1 MSSSSSRASKEEL
14 KALLLSNPHTA
25 QPSTAAG
32 NAKRVVALPAGV
44 RQNSNSGTLSSAI
57 STITHD
63 MSNLL
68 TTATSASSASSS
80 STAVA
85 TSSRLSRPPL
95 YLDRNRATPVTA
107 GSSTYP
113 KKPSSHQ
120 PKLNKNGCLPGCQT
134 FPRCSCRLK
143 SSLKEKLRAKFD
155 LAMFGAMT
163 KESELLN
170 GVRLLA
176 DLVEDGKV
184 GLGECVER
192 KVMERLTGMLSV
204 SSLQAAALETVG
216 VLLYVWL
223 RVTKANT
230 KKGKGG
236 NNAAS
241 AGAAA
246 QSNSTALVPHSH
258 AAPHKHEGPGTSCSV
273 CPSCRSLAASSSGA
287 LPASTS
293 LPPMSLDD
301 WLCTPAATAL
311 ISATLPLLRPL
322 STRHM
327 ASYVLLHYCDGSKAA
342 TTFINTP
349 HAIPTLLDVYSSLT
363 DTKDT
368 SMLLEL
374 SSIITG
380 VGTQHTQR
388 QAASHNR
395 VEAQP
400 TRSPL
405 TTQHFS
411 RLCSHRCVSS
421 RRRRRCLV

>member
-1 MSSSSSRASKEEL
+1 MSASSSRTSKEEL
-14 KALLLSNPHTA
+14 KALLLSNPNA
-25 QPSTAAG
+25 SQPSTSSNG
-32 NAKRVVALPAGV
+32 HVKRVVALPAGA
-44 RQNSNSGTLSSAI
+44 RQQGGTGSNVSSAI
-57 STITHD
+57 TTITHD
-63 MSNLL
+63 MSNML
-68 TTATSASSASSS
+68 TTTTTTSSS
-80 STAVA
+80 STPNTA
-85 TSSRLSRPPL
+85 SSRLSRPPL
-95 YLDRNRATPVTA
+95 YLDRNRAAPAAA
-107 GSSTYP
+107 GGSNYP
-113 KKPSSHQ
+113 KKPSSSHQ

-155 LAMFGAMT
+155 LAMFSAMT

-204 SSLQAAALETVG
+204 PSLQAAALETLG

-236 NNAAS
+236 NNAT
-241 AGAAA
+241 AA
-246 QSNSTALVPHSH
+246 QNNSTALVAHTHST
-258 AAPHKHEGPGTSCSV
+258 HKHEGPGTSCSV
-273 CPSCRSLAASSSGA
+273 CPSCRSLASPSGGA

-293 LPPMSLDD
+293 LPPLSLDD
-301 WLCTPAATAL
+301 WLCTSAATAL

-327 ASYVLLHYCDGSKAA
+327 ASYILLHFCDGNKAA

-380 VGTQHTQR
+380 VRQTNRQH
-388 QAASHNR
+388 QAKL
-395 VEAQP
+395 
-400 TRSPL
+400 SPYSSDLARCAL
-405 TTQHFS
+405 THPPYPFI
-411 RLCSHRCVSS
+411 
-421 RRRRRCLV
+421 